1 MSRPAALLLL
11 AVLGACGPAAQAV
24 VSKKSTASPA
34 ANATPRPFEDLPEAG
49 TKDLEPPSDCTTPA
63 NLPGNCQRIQSC
75 HSLYLLMQ
83 QRLNSVQID
92 FLRRSQCGFEGR
104 NPKVC
109 CPQRGRAPS
118 QSGNIPDWNRVA
130 GFTPIPNEGFPKENF
145 PTDFPASA
153 PRSCG
158 RQHSSTGLTRVVGG
172 TAARNGEWPWIV
184 ALGYKTHPRSSF
196 AGRPQFKCGG
206 TLVSE
211 KHVVTAGHCVYQKKT
226 LYLARLG
233 ELDLEDDEDGA
244 HPVDIE
250 VAAKHVHP
258 EYSPTRFTNDIA
270 ILTLRSAAPSTDG
283 IEPACLP
290 MRPDIRSLSFER
302 YNPFTAGWGSTSFN
316 GPSSSMLMQ
325 VQLPVVSVEECQRA
339 FAGIKTATIDNRTLC
354 AGLQKGGKD
363 ACQGDSGGPLVWPA
377 SDGTYYLIGVVSYG
391 LRCAE
396 AGYPGVYTRVT
407 AFLDWMQDT
416 MKL

>member
-172 TAARNGEWPWIV
+172 TAARNESLVMVKARWAGSCGDNPV
-184 ALGYKTHPRSSF
+184 PQHVGRLLSYAPRRVCDPPALK
-196 AGRPQFKCGG
+196 A
-206 TLVSE
+206 
-211 KHVVTAGHCVYQKKT
+211 
-226 LYLARLG
+226 
-233 ELDLEDDEDGA
+233 
-244 HPVDIE
+244 
-250 VAAKHVHP
+250 
-258 EYSPTRFTNDIA
+258 
-270 ILTLRSAAPSTDG
+270 
-283 IEPACLP
+283 
-290 MRPDIRSLSFER
+290 
-302 YNPFTAGWGSTSFN
+302 
-316 GPSSSMLMQ
+316 
-325 VQLPVVSVEECQRA
+325 
-339 FAGIKTATIDNRTLC
+339 
-354 AGLQKGGKD
+354 
-363 ACQGDSGGPLVWPA
+363 
-377 SDGTYYLIGVVSYG
+377 
-391 LRCAE
+391 
-396 AGYPGVYTRVT
+396 
-407 AFLDWMQDT
+407 
-416 MKL
+416 